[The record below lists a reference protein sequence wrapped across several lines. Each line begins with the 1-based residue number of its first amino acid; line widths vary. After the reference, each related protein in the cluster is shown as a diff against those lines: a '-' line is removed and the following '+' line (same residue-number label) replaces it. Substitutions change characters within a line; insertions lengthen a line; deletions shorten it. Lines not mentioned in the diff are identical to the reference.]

1 MLLEVYSNSCMS
13 RTRVFEWHKWFVD
26 GQLSVEDDAKPER
39 PCSIKTDVNIKKVRE
54 LVCTDRRLT
63 IRMMADQLGIDKELV
78 RSILVDNLGMR
89 KVCAKMVPRLLSEDQ
104 KTHQLHVCQ
113 DILQQ
118 LQTDATLLEK
128 VITGDK
134 LWIFEYDSETKCQ
147 SCQWK
152 SPGSPRPKKAW
163 MQKSQVKVML
173 ITFFDHQGM
182 VHHEYVPHDQT
193 VNQHFYKEVLTQLMA
208 KIWHK
213 RRELWVSNTWILHHN
228 NAPAHAALSVRQFLA
243 TKQVTILDHPPYS
256 PHLAPCDYFLFPKLK
271 GTIKGTHFEGVEDIK
286 SNVTSFLKRITKEDF
301 AKCFQV
307 WRRQMEK
314 CTEVQGDYFE
324 GNSWCFMFKFLNK
337 CFIKVVPLLFSHTSY
352 IMVLGLK
359 LKA

>member
-1 MLLEVYSNSCMS
+1 MSVEQGTNIKFCVKLGKTATETFNMLLEVYGDSCMS
-13 RTRVFEWHKWFVD
+13 RTRVFEWHKRFVD
-26 GQLSVEDDAKPER
+26 GRLSVEDDAKPGR
-39 PCSIKTDVNIKKVRE
+39 PCSVKTDVNIEKVRE
-54 LVCTDRRLT
+54 LVRTDRRLT

-104 KTHQLHVCQ
+104 KTRRLHVCQ

-134 LWIFEYDSETKCQ
+134 SWIFEYDPETKRQ

-152 SPGSPRPKKAW
+152 SPGSPRPKKAR
-163 MQKSQVKVML
+163 MQKFQVKVML

-193 VNQHFYKEVLTQLMA
+193 VNQYFYKEVLTRLMA
-208 KIWHK
+208 KIRRK
-213 RRELWVSNTWILHHN
+213 RRELWASNTWILHHD

-256 PHLAPCDYFLFPKLK
+256 PDLAPCDYFFPKLK
-271 GTIKGTHFEGVEDIK
+271 GTIKGTRFEGVEDIK

-301 AKCFQV
+301 AECFQA
-307 WRRQMEK
+307 WRRRMEK

-324 GNSWCFMFKFLNK
+324 GNN
-337 CFIKVVPLLFSHTSY
+337 
-352 IMVLGLK
+352 
-359 LKA
+359 